1 MRNFKEKV
9 AFITGGASG
18 IGLGIAKAFAD
29 AGMKIVLADLR
40 RDALDEA
47 VAYFEKRQLPV
58 HSIQLDVTDRAAYER
73 AADETEKVFGKI
85 HILVNNAGVGA
96 GKSIEKTTFRDW
108 DFGVA
113 VNFMGVV
120 NGILTI
126 LPRILKHGEEG
137 HIVSTAS
144 MAALSAV
151 EANAIYNATKSAVV
165 ALMETVACDL
175 KNTNVGAS
183 VYCPGPVSSN
193 LAVTSQL
200 VRPDH
205 LKNEEELAASPPV
218 KGNPS
223 ANDLF
228 MTPEEAGRRVL
239 RGIERN
245 DLYILTHP
253 EFKEGVKA
261 RCDAILRAFP
271 DEPLN
276 KERTELLKKFGTLLY
291 NPIYD
296 IQTTPGPM
304 DGKTE

>member
-1 MRNFKEKV
+1 
-9 AFITGGASG
+9 
-18 IGLGIAKAFAD
+18 
-29 AGMKIVLADLR
+29 
-40 RDALDEA
+40 
-47 VAYFEKRQLPV
+47 
-58 HSIQLDVTDRAAYER
+58 
-73 AADETEKVFGKI
+73 
-85 HILVNNAGVGA
+85 
-96 GKSIEKTTFRDW
+96 
-108 DFGVA
+108 
-113 VNFMGVV
+113 MGVV

-151 EANAIYNATKSAVV
+151 EGNAIYNATKSAVV

-218 KGNPS
+218 KETS
-223 ANDLF
+223 ANGCYDS
-228 MTPEEAGRRVL
+228 GRSEWRVL

-253 EFKEGVKA
+253 EFKEG
-261 RCDAILRAFP
+261 
-271 DEPLN
+271 
-276 KERTELLKKFGTLLY
+276 
-291 NPIYD
+291 
-296 IQTTPGPM
+296 
-304 DGKTE
+304 GKGAL